1 MAQPARD
8 NRITRRNWLLA
19 GLGIPL
25 LRARADERLFVSFDG
40 DNIRVAAPG
49 LHFLTGKPLERL
61 KAADTVVF
69 DSQITLFTDERGTIF
84 HRPVTERLVFSYDLW
99 EEKFSVT
106 VRLFPEGEHGA
117 AARSKSL
124 LTLEQAE
131 AYALGELAIT
141 ALGLAPDRPFWLRFD
156 LTARSTK
163 ELSNAVGDSGI
174 SVSGLLIDWL
184 SRKSG
189 PDTPS
194 WSRSAGPYR
203 LADLP
208 RTPPARGP
216 RG

>member
-8 NRITRRNWLLA
+8 NRISRRSWLLA
-19 GLGIPL
+19 GLAIPL
-25 LRARADERLFVSFDG
+25 FRARAEESLFVSFDG
-40 DNIRVAAPG
+40 DNIRVKAPG

-69 DSQITLFTDERGTIF
+69 DSQITLFTDDHGTIF
-84 HRPVTERLVFSYDLW
+84 HRPVTERLILSYDLW

-106 VRLFPEGEHGA
+106 VRGA
-117 AARSKSL
+117 STRSKSL
-124 LTLEQAE
+124 LTLSQAE
-131 AYALGELAIT
+131 DFALGELAVT
-141 ALGLAPDRPFWLRFD
+141 ALGLAPDRRFWLRFE
-156 LTARSTK
+156 LSARSTK
-163 ELSNAVGDSGI
+163 DLSSAVGDSGI

-184 SRKSG
+184 SRKPG
-189 PDTPS
+189 ADNPYWTM
-194 WSRSAGPYR
+194 RAGPLR